1 MSCILIF
8 EYNESILLMYL
19 NIMLPSFYN
28 HIQQRPDKGLGRE
41 NQYVPDS
48 HASEFWNSFYTDLQ
62 SKTIFNEPFSDF
74 VQGVN
79 PYFGNFGYSFH
90 PSKKIPNYYN
100 IGVYGGGDPKTKIIP
115 VCDGV
120 LEYSGFDIVNG
131 YYVLISHPHI
141 QTEDGYVMHSLYM
154 HLKKPLVKFSSYQKM
169 LREIS
174 FHAYPKILIERE
186 TPIGELGSTGIVGGR
201 QSVLYVQIE
210 FRHPY
215 KDGVVVID
223 PLSLFGLKSQEN
235 IAKNCET
242 FEDFNKLG
250 NIKISDFK
258 KYNIEKY
265 IEPE

>member
-1 MSCILIF
+1 
-8 EYNESILLMYL
+8 
-19 NIMLPSFYN
+19 MLPSFENYI
-28 HIQQRPDKGLGRE
+28 HSRPDKGLGRE
-41 NQYVPDS
+41 NQYVPNLQKS
-48 HASEFWNSFYTDLQ
+48 GFWDIFYEELKL
-62 SKTIFNEPFSDF
+62 KTVFNEPFSGF

-90 PSKKIPNYYN
+90 PSKKIPNYFN
-100 IGVYGGGDPKTKIIP
+100 IGVYGGGVSKTKVFP

-141 QTEDGYVMHSLYM
+141 QTEDGHIMHSIYM

-186 TPIGELGSTGIVGGR
+186 TPVGELGSSGIINGK
-201 QSVLYVQIE
+201 QTVLYLQIE

-215 KDGVVVID
+215 KENVVAID
-223 PLSLFGLKSQEN
+223 PLVLFGYKSRDNISADLK
-235 IAKNCET
+235 
-242 FEDFNKLG
+242 
-250 NIKISDFK
+250 NIKEFKDLQVLHREGFK
-258 KYNIEKY
+258 KFNINNY
-265 IEPE
+265 FDTL